1 MKETRFPNIYEERGV
16 LFTRSPVEPHRFAE
30 LQILKRPDGWYHEWD
45 PKRSKLAAA
54 IKKGLHRLG
63 LAPGST
69 VLYLGASHG
78 YTPSHV
84 ADIVG
89 EEGFVLCLDFAPRV
103 VRDLV
108 FVCEERDNMAPL
120 LGDANE
126 PESYAEKLKE
136 VVPVDVVY
144 QDIAQ
149 RDQLRI
155 FLKNCDAFLRPGGY
169 GLLAVK
175 ARSIDVTKRPDDLF
189 KSIKKEFEEHPQY
202 NLIDYR
208 ELAPYE
214 KDHAFF
220 VVKKR

>member
-1 MKETRFPNIYEERGV
+1 MKETRFPNIYEEQGV
-16 LFTRSPVEPHRFAE
+16 LYTRSPVEPNRFAE
-30 LQILKRPDGWYHEWD
+30 LKIIKQPDGWYREWD
-45 PKRSKLAAA
+45 PQRSKLAAA

-89 EEGFVLCLDFAPRV
+89 EQGFVLCLDFAPRV

-108 FVCEERDNMAPL
+108 FVCEGRENMAPL
-120 LGDANE
+120 LADANR
-126 PESYAEKLKE
+126 PEQYSERIRELL
-136 VVPVDVVY
+136 PVDIVY

-149 RDQLRI
+149 RDQIGI
-155 FLKNCDAFLRPGGY
+155 FLKNCDAFLKPGGY

-175 ARSIDVTKRPDDLF
+175 ARSVDVTKRPAELF
-189 KSIKKEFEEHPQY
+189 KELKKVFDAHPQY
-202 NLIDYR
+202 NLMDYR

-220 VVKKR
+220 VVKRR